1 MICRSLY
8 QNQST
13 HCVIKQVILKNCQMA
28 LLSIHELLQLFSPLK
43 QKSFPLRKKIIMLEQ
58 QWWMYVLLT
67 KGRKVF
73 LCVCVC
79 LFVFFVLY
87 SLTCKTNLAVHVT
100 HVCTAGDV
108 HFQMMVCLIVKFER
122 LSYFLMIHFYFK
134 WLLIPMPM

>member
-8 QNQST
+8 QNQCT

-58 QWWMYVLLT
+58 QWWM
-67 KGRKVF
+67 
-73 LCVCVC
+73 CVCVC